1 MYNTPPQVPKNTIY
15 KISNT
20 WERVSDDKCIM
31 HHSKYKK
38 KQIQN
43 TKSQIPGKEAVTTR
57 ATAPK
62 AERVTKNPAQPGDNS
77 DCEYDN
83 EIRQ

>member
-1 MYNTPPQVPKNTIY
+1 MYNAPPQVPKNT
-15 KISNT
+15 
-20 WERVSDDKCIM
+20 
-31 HHSKYKK
+31 
-38 KQIQN
+38 QIQN
-43 TKSQIPGKEAVTTR
+43 TKSLIPGKEAVTTR